1 MEKPVIGVAAAPAAN
16 STTAEPSLWEM
27 HQIKLNDQ

>member
-1 MEKPVIGVAAAPAAN
+1 MEKPVISVAAAPAAN
-16 STTAEPSLWEM
+16 SMTAEPSLWEM